1 MLRRATASGT
11 GLRGFSVHGAAGEND
26 RDLGQSRLRLERFQL
41 FQCHFPDV
49 AVFTQLAV
57 GHGENHNSR
66 HLSVLLGTYGT
77 GQAELQGHLS
87 HSFAS

>member
-1 MLRRATASGT
+1 MALLVRTTLGRA
-11 GLRGFSVHGAAGEND
+11 D
-26 RDLGQSRLRLERFQL
+26 CRLRLERFQL
-41 FQCHFPDV
+41 RVFQCHFPDV
-49 AVFTQLAV
+49 AVFTQFVV

-66 HLSVLLGTYGT
+66 HLNVLLGTYGT